1 MATNGETIDIVKANY
16 NFYRENSMPH
26 FQYNEILRQ
35 AKYYENFIPMENV
48 NIFEVPASVWS
59 AIYRKNFE
67 G

>member
-1 MATNGETIDIVKANY
+1 MATNSETIDIVKANY

-35 AKYYENFIPMENV
+35 AKYNENFIPMENV
-48 NIFEVPASVWS
+48 NILKCQQVYGALYIEKIF
-59 AIYRKNFE
+59 K